1 MPQERLSMR
10 KIHEILRLKWE
21 CGLSNRAIAQSCSVS
36 PSTVSDYVNR
46 AKAAGLAWPLA
57 DDLDEEKLF
66 RILFPKPTRSASRA
80 IPLPDWS
87 QVHTELRKKG
97 VTLRLLWFEYRD
109 AHPDGYGYSQ
119 FCALYRRWAKSLK
132 PSMRLSHKGGE
143 KLFVDYAG
151 QTMPVVDPRTGEIR
165 QAQIFVA
172 VLGASSYTYAEAQ
185 WSQDLPS
192 WIGGHVRA
200 FAFFGGVPEILVPDN
215 LKTGVKNP
223 CRYEPDINPTY
234 HDLAQHYGTAVIPAR
249 VRKPKD
255 KAKVEVGVQVVER
268 WILARLRNKKFFSLA
283 DLNNAIHELLE
294 DINNRLTLAP
304 HWVRCSA
311 GVRHLGKSRS
321 ELFEALDQP
330 ALKPLPGLPYEFAIW
345 KKARVHIDYHI
356 EFKKHYYSVPYT
368 LIRKEVFVRATER
381 TIEVFYKYRRVAS
394 HPRSM
399 ARGRFTTLSA
409 HMPPA
414 HKKYSEWSPDRFM
427 RWAEKIGPYTAQL
440 VEAIL
445 ASRKHPQ
452 QSYRSCLG
460 ILHLGKRYTD
470 KRLEAACRRALPAG
484 IRSYKGIRNI
494 LDAKLD
500 QVGPDE
506 PTSALLTAHAN
517 VRGEN
522 YYR

>member
-1 MPQERLSMR
+1 M
-10 KIHEILRLKWE
+10 
-21 CGLSNRAIAQSCSVS
+21 
-36 PSTVSDYVNR
+36 
-46 AKAAGLAWPLA
+46 
-57 DDLDEEKLF
+57 
-66 RILFPKPTRSASRA
+66 
-80 IPLPDWS
+80 
-87 QVHTELRKKG
+87 
-97 VTLRLLWFEYRD
+97 
-109 AHPDGYGYSQ
+109 
-119 FCALYRRWAKSLK
+119 
-132 PSMRLSHKGGE
+132 
-143 KLFVDYAG
+143 
-151 QTMPVVDPRTGEIR
+151 VDPRTGEIR

-185 WSQDLPS
+185 WSQDLPN

-215 LKTGVKNP
+215 LKAGVKNP

-268 WILARLRNKKFFSLA
+268 WILARLRNRKFFSLT
-283 DLNNAIHELLE
+283 DLNNAIYELLE
-294 DINNRLTLAP
+294 ELNNRLM
-304 HWVRCSA
+304 
-311 GVRHLGKSRS
+311 RHLGKSRS

-381 TIEVFYKYRRVAS
+381 TVEIFYKYRRVAS
-394 HPRSM
+394 HPLSKV
-399 ARGRFTTLSA
+399 RGRFTTLSV

-445 ASRKHPQ
+445 SRKHPQ
-452 QSYRSCLG
+452 QSYRSCMG
-460 ILHLGKRYTD
+460 ILHLGARYTD
-470 KRLEAACRRALPAG
+470 ERLEAACRRALPAG

-506 PTSALLTAHAN
+506 PTSALLTTHAN